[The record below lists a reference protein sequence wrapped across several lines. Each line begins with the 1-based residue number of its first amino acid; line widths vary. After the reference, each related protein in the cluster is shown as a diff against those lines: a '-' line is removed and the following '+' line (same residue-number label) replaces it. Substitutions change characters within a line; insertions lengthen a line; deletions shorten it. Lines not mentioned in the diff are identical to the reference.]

1 MAIMTMKIKY
11 YGVSSYMAI
20 AYIRP
25 DKHFGTAYDQL
36 KLITSYALVNDMEVT
51 EKFIDQA
58 PKRNRS
64 LEEFEAAKF
73 FRAHKEGTL
82 LVADVWVL
90 GNSVEE
96 IAQTFNCLFK
106 NDITVHFVAKSV
118 VMSKRSSAVFVLGL
132 LDDARQMLQKSSQK
146 KVGRPRGSKSSS
158 KFDVYLEKIMAYIQ
172 EGRSVSEI
180 ARILGV
186 SRSSLKDYIESRELK
201 KLAAEPLVFKKTSEE
216 DVIKKAQ
223 CPDEAYKTMKTINN
237 EGADA

>member
-1 MAIMTMKIKY
+1 
-11 YGVSSYMAI
+11 MAI

-36 KLITSYALVNDMEVT
+36 KLITSYALVNGMEVS
-51 EKFIDQA
+51 EKLIDHS
-58 PKRNRS
+58 PKRGRS
-64 LEEFEAAKF
+64 LDEFEATKF
-73 FRAHKEGTL
+73 FRAHKVGTL

-96 IAQTFNCLFK
+96 IAQAFNCLFK

-146 KVGRPRGSKSSS
+146 RVGRPRGSKSSS

-172 EGRSVSEI
+172 EGKSVSEI
-180 ARILGV
+180 ARLLGV

-201 KLAAEPLVFKKTSEE
+201 KLALDPLVFEKKSEE
-216 DVIKKAQ
+216 DVIKQAQ
-223 CPDEAYKTMKTINN
+223 CPDEAFKTMKTMNN
-237 EGADA
+237 EGASA